1 MTSSLQL
8 SKLPRPATVINNSVT
23 LHPTII
29 ATLCDCLKT
38 LDEWKLLLL
47 EHTLNASLE
56 KTNFMNSSPQATQSN
71 SHWHPTG
78 APEMISDL
86 WLGFAVDRKTLWKCK
101 GPTLGLQPG
110 SFAERKTGL
119 VIDMVQQWVEQ
130 WSVDGVIRCSWMP

>member
-1 MTSSLQL
+1 L

-29 ATLCDCLKT
+29 ATFYDCLKT

-71 SHWHPTG
+71 SH
-78 APEMISDL
+78 
-86 WLGFAVDRKTLWKCK
+86 
-101 GPTLGLQPG
+101 
-110 SFAERKTGL
+110 
-119 VIDMVQQWVEQ
+119 
-130 WSVDGVIRCSWMP
+130 